1 MMRNINLQVHSL
13 APTYCQLKS
22 VNVFHTGHIVRNGRG
37 IETAKLVESISN
49 ESLLVGEFVHPDG
62 KPYAMVVNKDM
73 HSSIV
78 FDIEFKEKGRIMIV
92 SQFNQGRVPFQGEQK
107 WLAPGCGVLLTIE

>member
-1 MMRNINLQVHSL
+1 
-13 APTYCQLKS
+13 
-22 VNVFHTGHIVRNGRG
+22 
-37 IETAKLVESISN
+37 VESISN
-49 ESLLVGEFVHPDG
+49 VSLLVGEFVHPDG